1 MKIPSVVLGMVTLL
15 VYLLCFAESAIA
27 GSDTNSVYEYATL
40 RWAGREET
48 HVIYPGGKVEML
60 GSKFKGVKKPD
71 RVDERSYFMNL
82 AMNALARQGY
92 ELVAMTPDDY
102 VFKRIAKPLAD

>member
-1 MKIPSVVLGMVTLL
+1 MNIRLAILGTVTLL
-15 VYLLCFAESAIA
+15 CCLLGSYESAIA
-27 GSDTNSVYEYATL
+27 GSETNSVCEYATL
-40 RWAGREET
+40 RWAGRDET

-60 GSKFKGVKKPD
+60 GSKFKGVKKPE
-71 RVDERSYFMNL
+71 RADERSYFMNL

-102 VFKRIAKPLAD
+102 VFKRVVQP

>member
-1 MKIPSVVLGMVTLL
+1 MKTRLTIFSAATLL
-15 VYLLCFAESAIA
+15 VCLLCFSESAIA
-27 GSDTNSVYEYATL
+27 GSETNSVYEYATL

-48 HVIYPGGKVEML
+48 HVIYPGGKVELL

-71 RVDERSYFMNL
+71 RADERSYFMNL
-82 AMNALARQGY
+82 ATNALARQGY

-102 VFKRIAKPLAD
+102 VFKRVVKP